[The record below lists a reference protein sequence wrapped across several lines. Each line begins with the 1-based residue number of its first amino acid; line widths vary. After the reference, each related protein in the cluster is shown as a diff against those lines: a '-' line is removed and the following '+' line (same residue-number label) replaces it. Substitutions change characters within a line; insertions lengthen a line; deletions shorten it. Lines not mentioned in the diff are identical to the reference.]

1 MNSTEIAQLFLT
13 SFHRTNSKPNHIIDE
28 RWIRHT
34 LMEQLNP
41 KEQTLVND
49 AINELVQQGL
59 VTTDN
64 RNGAFC
70 VVLTE
75 KGFDHIYPIKE
86 NEVIEKIGSAILF
99 QFAELKS
106 KANHIIDKRWLHN
119 NLMKTLN
126 PKEQD
131 LVNSGIDKLVERG
144 VITTDKRNGM
154 FCVVLTEKGFNE
166 IY

>member
-1 MNSTEIAQLFLT
+1 MNTQEIAQLFLAN
-13 SFHRTNSKPNHIIDE
+13 FHRTNSKPNHIIDE

-34 LMEQLNP
+34 LMGQLNP
-41 KEQTLVND
+41 KEQALVND
-49 AINELVQQGL
+49 AINELVEQGF

-75 KGFDHIYPIKE
+75 KGYDHIYPINE

-99 QFAELKS
+99 QFAKLNS
-106 KANHIIDKRWLHN
+106 KPNHIIEERWFQHN
-119 NLMKTLN
+119 LIKTLN

-131 LVNSGIDKLVERG
+131 FVNPAIDKLIKRG
-144 VITTDKRNGM
+144 VVTTDNRNGM

>member
-1 MNSTEIAQLFLT
+1 
-13 SFHRTNSKPNHIIDE
+13 
-28 RWIRHT
+28 
-34 LMEQLNP
+34 MEQLNP
-41 KEQTLVND
+41 KEQILVNE

-64 RNGAFC
+64 RNGTFC

-86 NEVIEKIGSAILF
+86 NEVINKIGSAILF
-99 QFAELKS
+99 QFAKLNS
-106 KANHIIDKRWLHN
+106 KVNHIIDERWIHH

-126 PKEQD
+126 PKEQI
-131 LVNSGIDKLVERG
+131 LVNEAINELVQQG
-144 VITTDKRNGM
+144 LVTKDNRNGA

>member
-1 MNSTEIAQLFLT
+1 MNSTEIAQLFLAN
-13 SFHRTNSKPNHIIDE
+13 FHRTNSKPNHIIDE

-49 AINELVQQGL
+49 AINELVEQGL

-75 KGFDHIYPIKE
+75 KGFYHLYPINE
-86 NEVIEKIGSAILF
+86 NEAIEKIGSAILF
-99 QFAELKS
+99 QFAKLNS
-106 KANHIIDKRWLHN
+106 KPNHIIDERWFQH

-131 LVNSGIDKLVERG
+131 LVNSAIDKLVERG
-144 VITTDKRNGM
+144 VITTDKRNGT